1 MSTEEKTVKK
11 NGLKK
16 KIVLLFTLSFIA
28 LGLAFFLPAGSLE
41 YWQAWLFMAVL
52 FTPVVFVISYFLKR
66 DPQLLERRMQFKEKE
81 MQQKIIIRISVYI
94 FAIGLLVPGFDYRF
108 GWSNVPVWLVIAAN
122 VLVFAGYVLIFFV
135 FKENSYA
142 SRIIE
147 VSKEQKVISTGPYAV
162 VRHPMYVG
170 VIIMYLA
177 MPIALGSYWAM
188 IFYAPI
194 IPIIIFRTLNEEKML
209 FKDLAGY
216 KDYCKKVKYRLIP
229 GIW

>member
-1 MSTEEKTVKK
+1 MEEKPAQKGKLRKK
-11 NGLKK
+11 M
-16 KIVLLFTLSFIA
+16 VLFLILALIG
-28 LGLAFFLPAGSLE
+28 LGLAFFLPAGSLG
-41 YWQAWLFMAVL
+41 YWQAWLFMGVL

-81 MQQKIIIRISVYI
+81 IHQKNIIRISIYV
-94 FAIGLLVPGFDYRF
+94 FVIGLLIPGFDYRF
-108 GWSNVPVWLVIAAN
+108 GWSNVPVWLVIAAD

-177 MPIALGSYWAM
+177 MPIALGSYWALLFF
-188 IFYAPI
+188 IPI
-194 IPIIIFRTLNEEKML
+194 IPIVIFRGLNEEKML
-209 FKDLAGY
+209 FKDLEGY
-216 KDYCKKVKYRLIP
+216 KEYCNKVKYRLIP